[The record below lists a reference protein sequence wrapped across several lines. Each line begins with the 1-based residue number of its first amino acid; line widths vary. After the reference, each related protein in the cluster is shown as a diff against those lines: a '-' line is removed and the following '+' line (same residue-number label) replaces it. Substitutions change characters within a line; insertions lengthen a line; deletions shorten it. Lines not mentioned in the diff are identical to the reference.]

1 VINQYFVQKEE
12 QGHIAR
18 RAFCICLDLYTPFT
32 LVLFTISRIS
42 KQRKISGSGHEL
54 GKSLKIRNSSTIT
67 FVLSATMA
75 ALVTVST
82 YVVQIPVPATSGY
95 INIGDIMVFTSALVF
110 GPLVGGIA
118 GGLGS
123 SLADMLGG
131 YWAFVPITF
140 VVKGIEGLI
149 SGFLSNGRNVNR
161 DALAVLAGGIVMI
174 SGYFLAETYLLGYGA
189 AAFLEVPG
197 NIIQVTVGGL
207 VGIPASYAIR
217 KLVHSFNIG
226 RS

>member
-1 VINQYFVQKEE
+1 MINQYF
-12 QGHIAR
+12 AR
-18 RAFCICLDLYTPFT
+18 AGRTCMNSDLYTPFT
-32 LVLFTISRIS
+32 LVLFTISRIR
-42 KQRKISGSGHEL
+42 KQSKISGSVNEL
-54 GKSLKIRNSSTIT
+54 GKSLKIRNSPTIT
-67 FVLSATMA
+67 FVLSAIMA

-95 INIGDIMVFTSALVF
+95 INIGDVMVFASAIVF
-110 GPLVGGIA
+110 GPLVGGMA

-131 YWAFVPITF
+131 YWTFVPITL
-140 VVKGIEGLI
+140 VVKGLEGLI
-149 SGFLSNGRNVNR
+149 SGLISNGRSVTR
-161 DALAVLAGGIVMI
+161 DVLAVVAGGIVMI
-174 SGYFLAETYLLGYGA
+174 SGYFLAETYLLGYGS

-197 NIIQVTVGGL
+197 NIFQITVGGL